1 MADISLAPRSP
12 LSGRQMAFD
21 ALAPTVQLAEKPVAQ
36 SIVRTS
42 DVDAISR
49 LELPGVCE
57 LRRRDGEV
65 AVWLG
70 PTAVSYTH
78 LTLPTIY
85 SV

>member
-12 LSGRQMAFD
+12 LSGRQVAFD

-49 LELPGVCE
+49 LELS
-57 LRRRDGEV
+57 LI
-65 AVWLG
+65 
-70 PTAVSYTH
+70 H
-78 LTLPTIY
+78 I
-85 SV
+85 